1 MEFLAETEQSV
12 MTIEQILELGD
23 NSLGMKVIVNTKY
36 NALMGVISCVL
47 TARRLLTIEKLSDPK
62 TGKKSMG
69 MRHFHFSEITSVVVI
84 GVNKKFR
91 EVLMKD
97 IYQEDKRGK
106 QLLMKK
112 LVPPHLAERKE
123 ECEIDEDLLLGRVG
137 HSPVDQNG
145 RQNDAKLSPPPP
157 PPPKIQRPEKWII
170 IDSLG
175 DAFKKAIDVIHSEK
189 DVSVAVEGKGI
200 GRSGTLAW
208 LSIATSSIIF
218 LFDMV
223 KIGPSKAFEAGLR
236 EVLAD
241 GSLLKILH
249 DCRPVEDMLHHQFQ
263 INLNNV
269 FDTQAAEVYLYMIN
283 HKESAPV
290 FASGLPSLLVHYLN
304 LPQHHIFFSRVR
316 EECLDDD
323 ESIWFERPLP
333 NPLCEGLA
341 RCVMYLR
348 ELRLILMK
356 FMMVDLVQITNLYL
370 GALRDKDSATVG
382 TVELHVVPTE
392 VQRLRRHRLNNCI
405 SVHDPYI
412 SCSKDT
418 FTILPRRKSK

>member
-1 MEFLAETEQSV
+1 MEFLTETEQSV
-12 MTIEQILELGD
+12 LTIEQILELGD
-23 NSLGMKVIVNTKY
+23 DSLGLKVIVNTKY

-69 MRHFHFSEITSVVVI
+69 MRHYNFSEITSVVVI
-84 GVNKKFR
+84 GVDKKFR
-91 EVLMKD
+91 EVLLKD

-112 LVPPHLAERKE
+112 LVPPHLAEQTE
-123 ECEIDEDLLLGRVG
+123 EYEIDEDLLLGRVG
-137 HSPVDQNG
+137 HSPVDRNG
-145 RQNDAKLSPPPP
+145 KRNDVQLSPPPP

-170 IDSLG
+170 IDSIG

-189 DVSVAVEGKGI
+189 DISVAVEGKGV

-236 EVLAD
+236 EVLMD

-249 DCRPVEDMLHHQFQ
+249 DCRAVEDMLHHQFE

-269 FDTQAAEVYLYMIN
+269 FDTQN
-283 HKESAPV
+283 
-290 FASGLPSLLVHYLN
+290 
-304 LPQHHIFFSRVR
+304 
-316 EECLDDD
+316 D
-323 ESIWFERPLP
+323 ESVWFERPLP

-341 RCVMYLR
+341 RRVMYLR

-356 FMMVDLVQITNLYL
+356 LMMVDLVQITNLYL

-382 TVELHVVPTE
+382 TIELHVVPAE